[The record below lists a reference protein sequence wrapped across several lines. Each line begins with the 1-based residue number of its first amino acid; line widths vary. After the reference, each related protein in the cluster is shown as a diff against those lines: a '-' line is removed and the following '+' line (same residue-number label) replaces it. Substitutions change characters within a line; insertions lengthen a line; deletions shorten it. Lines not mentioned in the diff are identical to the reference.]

1 MLWAIAIMYD
11 MSNLDDPSLEDTR
24 TEMIQMV
31 EEKAD
36 EIVEADYIPTIIEKS
51 ADALAPSG
59 NPHDYVSL
67 TRYLMSRTD
76 DGTIFEDGKYNQNR
90 EKYTDSKRM
99 EVART
104 NLFFT
109 SQAAL
114 ESQSDGQMDK
124 ANKYAKYSQDV
135 LQAWFIDEKTKMT
148 PNLEFAQMVE
158 GENTGN
164 FFGIIEGDDLLSFV
178 NQAQRLRDA
187 KLLDEKVFAGVSQW
201 FNAYLDWLTTSE
213 KGLKEKE
220 TQNNQGTF
228 YDLQIATI
236 ADFVGKED
244 LVRETLE
251 SAKSRIDKHITNA
264 GEMPLESQRV
274 DSYGYQLY
282 NLYGYSKL
290 AAIGEK
296 YNVDLWNYQ
305 APNGG
310 SLKKAFEHFSVG
322 LPASYNHP
330 IPEQRA
336 GQFYLTLRAAARA
349 YNEPKYFDIPT
360 TYFPDSTLVDE
371 MTKSPSNPMKAIKP

>member
-1 MLWAIAIMYD
+1 
-11 MSNLDDPSLEDTR
+11 MSNIVDPSFEDTR
-24 TEMIQMV
+24 TEMVQMV

-36 EIVEADYIPTIIEKS
+36 KIIETGYIPTIIEKT

-90 EKYTDSKRM
+90 EKYTDSKKM

-148 PNLEFAQMVE
+148 PHLEFAQMVE

-187 KLLDEKVFAGVSQW
+187 KLLDEKIFAGVSQW
-201 FNAYLDWLTTSE
+201 FSTYLNWLTTSE

-236 ADFVGKED
+236 ADFVGNED

-251 SAKSRIDKHITNA
+251 SAKSRIDRHITDT

-290 AAIGEK
+290 ASIGEK
-296 YNVDLWNYQ
+296 YNEDLWHYQ

-310 SLKKAFEHFSVG
+310 SLKKAFEHFSEG
-322 LPASYNHP
+322 LPASSSRP
-330 IPEQRA
+330 IPEERV
-336 GQFYLTLRAAARA
+336 GQFYLTLRAAAKA
-349 YNEPKYFDIPT
+349 YNETKYFDMPT
-360 TYFPDSTLVDE
+360 TYFPDNTLADE
-371 MTKSPSNPMKAIKP
+371 ITKSASDITKAIKP